1 MKENKN
7 EILKMLKEYKMM
19 YVPGLCYAVSHPI
32 FAERTKK
39 MLRVI
44 HV

>member
-1 MKENKN
+1 MKENEN
-7 EILKMLKEYKMM
+7 EMLKMLKEYKMM
-19 YVPGLCYAVSHPI
+19 YVPGLCNAVSHPTL
-32 FAERTKK
+32 AERTKK